1 MDKVPAFLAQS
12 RIIQRARHWRMRHVA
27 AIGWMLAFA
36 AVADADNVVVKGELS
51 FSSEGVGKV
60 SECGSGRI
68 FTMGVMAT
76 DPYLR
81 LVQGY
86 WRSSYHGKTPV
97 VIKVRGDAERTTNTT
112 FTLQEPYVISLVSE
126 RCSD

>member
-1 MDKVPAFLAQS
+1 
-12 RIIQRARHWRMRHVA
+12 MRHVG

-60 SECGSGRI
+60 SECRSGRI

-86 WRSSYHGKTPV
+86 WRISY
-97 VIKVRGDAERTTNTT
+97 RGDAERTTNTT